1 MVTGAEHGPSPRG
14 HRSLPHTGDLRLE
27 AWAPTREECIA
38 EAVRGMVGSFADL
51 PADASG
57 VTRECAVSAEDD
69 GRLLAA
75 VLEEVIYRMDAASEL
90 PLGVAVTPAPGGVGL
105 RFTMADSSAA
115 TQIGAVPKA
124 VSLHGLALAPGSHGW
139 ACRVT
144 LDV

>member
-1 MVTGAEHGPSPRG
+1 M
-14 HRSLPHTGDLRLE
+14 
-27 AWAPTREECIA
+27 A

-51 PADASG
+51 PPGASG
-57 VTRECAVSAEDD
+57 VTRECAVSAVDA

-75 VLEEVIYRMDAASEL
+75 VLEEVIHRMDAASEL
-90 PLGVAVTPAPGGVGL
+90 PVGVAVTRGPGGVGL

-124 VSLHGLALAPGSHGW
+124 VSLHGLALAPGAHGW

-144 LDV
+144 LDGRWTP